1 MITESDIYNMG
12 ARIKQIRQTKGY
24 TQLQLAD
31 RMNVPNITIYKIEH
45 NMIDIPLSHLP
56 SIARA
61 LGVSIDF
68 LLRGRE

>member
-1 MITESDIYNMG
+1 MITENDIYTIG

-31 RMNVPNITIYKIEH
+31 RMNVPNVTVYKIEH
-45 NMIDIPLSHLP
+45 NMIDLPLRQIP